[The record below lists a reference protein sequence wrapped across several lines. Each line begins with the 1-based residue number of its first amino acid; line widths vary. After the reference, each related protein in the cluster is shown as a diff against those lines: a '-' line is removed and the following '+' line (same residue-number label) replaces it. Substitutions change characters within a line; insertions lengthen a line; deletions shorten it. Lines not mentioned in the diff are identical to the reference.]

1 MTQNDPTPNEN
12 NEIKVFDIPTRM
24 FHWAF
29 AISIVMAFSIG
40 KFADDDSPIYP
51 FHMFFGAM
59 AITAVL
65 FRIVWGII
73 GTKYARFSA
82 FNLNPFALPAYLK
95 SAFDKNAPASAKRNP
110 ASSIAAIGMMIFGIL
125 IPLSGYGMLT
135 ATTREQGGQFHEIHE
150 TFATLI
156 ILIALVH
163 IAGVIVYKVVKGENL
178 GLAML
183 NGNKKA
189 AAGEVG
195 ISNIAPVAGV
205 LLLTLLGGS
214 AFALASNYNAQT
226 GTVNVFGKTL
236 QVAENE
242 KGEGEEGDEA
252 EEAGEKGER
261 GESKAEEA
269 RERGE
274 KGESEAE
281 EAREGE
287 GKSAAS
293 NAVVIDTLSG
303 PVTLD
308 SKNTK
313 AYKESEAEAKET
325 KKYEERERGEK
336 DEKKSK

>member
-1 MTQNDPTPNEN
+1 MTQNDPTPNNEST
-12 NEIKVFDIPTRM
+12 EIKVFDIPTRM

-95 SAFDKNAPASAKRNP
+95 SAFDKNAPSSAKRNP
-110 ASSIAAIGMMIFGIL
+110 ASSIAAIAMMIFGIM
-125 IPLSGYGMLT
+125 IPLSGFKMLT
-135 ATTREQGGQFHEIHE
+135 AATREQGHQFHEIHE

-183 NGNKKA
+183 TGNKKA
-189 AAGEVG
+189 AAGETG

-214 AFALASNYNAQT
+214 AFALASNYNAQA

-274 KGESEAE
+274 KGSTEAE
-281 EAREGE
+281 EAREHE

-313 AYKESEAEAKET
+313 AYKESEAEER
-325 KKYEERERGEK
+325 EERERGEK
-336 DEKKSK
+336 DERNEKKSK

>member
-1 MTQNDPTPNEN
+1 MTENNSTP

-40 KFADDDSPIYP
+40 KFADDESPIYP

-59 AITAVL
+59 AITAVF

-110 ASSIAAIGMMIFGIL
+110 ASSIAAIAMMIFGIM
-125 IPLSGYGMLT
+125 IPLSGYNMLT
-135 ATTREQGGQFHEIHE
+135 ATTREQGHQFHEIHE
-150 TFATLI
+150 TLATLI

-163 IAGVIVYKVVKGENL
+163 IAGVVVYKMVKGENI
-178 GLAML
+178 GMAMF

-189 AAGEVG
+189 AAGETG
-195 ISNIAPVAGV
+195 ITNIAPVAGV

-214 AFALASNYNAQT
+214 AFALASNYNAQN
-226 GTVNVFGKTL
+226 GTVNVLGKTL

-242 KGEGEEGDEA
+242 D
-252 EEAGEKGER
+252 GEKGEK
-261 GESKAEEA
+261 GEEA

-281 EAREGE
+281 EREE
-287 GKSAAS
+287 HENNALSS
-293 NAVVIDTLSG
+293 NAVVIDTLAG

-308 SKNTK
+308 SKTTK
-313 AYKESEAEAKET
+313 AYKEKEDEESEEH
-325 KKYEERERGEK
+325 ERN
-336 DEKKSK
+336 EKKQK